1 MLRVKSRA
9 TRLVFITVATLR
21 AALKVCMFGVIPF
34 AVIALYISITN
45 DFDLS
50 SPCLSAGIIDII
62 ALYPSMDNG
71 IFFL

>member
-9 TRLVFITVATLR
+9 TRLVFIAVATLR

-34 AVIALYISITN
+34 AIIALYISVTN

-50 SPCLSAGIIDII
+50 SPCLTGIIDII

-71 IFFL
+71 IFFP